1 MNRIYATG
9 KRKTAV
15 ARVWV
20 IPGGEGKVIVNE
32 KPFKEYFKDHVVAED
47 VIYAPFRV
55 TGLLGKFD
63 VMCTVSGGGKS
74 AQAEAIRHGI
84 AKALVTY
91 NPELKPIL
99 KKAGYI
105 TRDPREKERKKYGL
119 RGARRGQQY
128 SKR

>member
-91 NPELKPIL
+91 NPDFKPIL